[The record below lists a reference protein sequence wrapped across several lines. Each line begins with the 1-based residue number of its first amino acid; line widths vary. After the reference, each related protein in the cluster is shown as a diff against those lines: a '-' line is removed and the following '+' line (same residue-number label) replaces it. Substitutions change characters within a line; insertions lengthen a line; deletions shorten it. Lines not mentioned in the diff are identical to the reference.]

1 MVHVLRIISYT
12 CRNIDGGEEE
22 QESGF
27 SQQSRWVAVDGRRHS
42 VIHYIHGQHKQEEKD
57 DALLT

>member
-1 MVHVLRIISYT
+1 M
-12 CRNIDGGEEE
+12 DGGEEE
-22 QESGF
+22 EESGF